1 MQYIH
6 SSPRFVLLALSLLS
20 ACAASDPTPHASAS
34 PAVSAPKAAVADS
47 PVTGATGQYL
57 AGRFAESQN
66 DLNFAADEFLRAL
79 ATDPHNPD
87 LLQRAFISC
96 LLAGRPEALKLARMQ
111 PDVQAAQLL
120 LADTEAANGNWDKA
134 ESRYTALPKQGL
146 TQVLQ
151 PLLVAWAQQGGGR
164 TDAALATLNPYVE
177 SSRFK
182 GIYALHAAL
191 IADQAK
197 RSAEAARLY
206 RLAQADF
213 GTTNL
218 ELARE
223 VASWQARQGF
233 PADAEKTLDALAEA
247 DPEFSIALSGLK
259 TDASRPQLHRATDGI
274 AETYLALAAALS
286 SQDTSD
292 FSLVLVQLALRLR
305 PDLTAARLL
314 AADILDAR
322 QHPGAALRILAS
334 VNVDDPLDPV
344 VRMRRAALLERSGQS
359 EEALRLLSQLAH
371 DFPTQ
376 AAPATMEGDILR
388 AKGRFA
394 DAAAAYDRAVALV
407 PHPARIDWPLFYDR
421 GIALERSHNWA
432 RAEADFEKALEL
444 SPDQPFVLNYLGYSW
459 AEQGHNLAKARQ
471 MIERALQERPND
483 GAIVDSL
490 GWVMLKQGDVAGAI
504 RNLEHAVELEPEDAT
519 INGHLGDAYAAAGR
533 KLEAQYQW
541 RLALSLKPEPDE
553 VPKLQAKLRDGEQ
566 ASSTGP
572 SVAPAAAASPAAQA
586 SPALPNKAL
595 P

>member
-1 MQYIH
+1 MQTIN
-6 SSPRFVLLALSLLS
+6 SRFVLLALSLLS
-20 ACAASDPTPHASAS
+20 ACAASDPTP
-34 PAVSAPKAAVADS
+34 PATTGDTAQAADTDTAIS
-47 PVTGATGQYL
+47 GATGEIL

-79 ATDPHNPD
+79 ANHPRNPD
-87 LLQRAFISC
+87 LLQQAFITC

-120 LADTEAANGNWDKA
+120 MADAEASSGNWQEA
-134 ESRYTALPKQGL
+134 ERRYGALPRQGL

-151 PLLVAWAQQGGGR
+151 PLLVAWAQQGGGN
-164 TDAALATLNPYVE
+164 TDAALATLNPFVE
-177 SSRFK
+177 SSRFR

-191 IADQAK
+191 IADMAK
-197 RSAEAARLY
+197 RSTEAARLY
-206 RLAQADF
+206 RLAQTDF
-213 GTTNL
+213 GATNL

-223 VASWQARQGF
+223 VASWQARQGYST
-233 PADAEKTLDALAEA
+233 DAVQTLNTLVDA
-247 DPEFSIALSGLK
+247 DPEFAIVLPALK
-259 TDASRPQLHRATDGI
+259 ADVAHVQIHRATDGI
-274 AETYLALAAALS
+274 AEAYLALGAALS
-286 SQDTSD
+286 GQDTSD

-322 QHPGAALRILAS
+322 QHPAAALKMLAS
-334 VNVDDPLDPV
+334 VGSDDPLDAV
-344 VRMRRAALLERSGQS
+344 VRVRRVALLDRQGQS
-359 EEALRLLSQLAH
+359 EEALRMLKQLAA
-371 DFPTQ
+371 DYPNQPDAF
-376 AAPATMEGDILR
+376 TMEGDILR
-388 AKGRFA
+388 EKGRFA
-394 DAAAAYDRAVALV
+394 EAVTAYDRALALV
-407 PHPARIDWPLFYDR
+407 PQPNRANWTLYYDR
-421 GIALERSHNWA
+421 GIALERSHSWP

-459 AEQGHNLAKARQ
+459 AEQGHNLTKARQ

-490 GWVMLKQGDVAGAI
+490 GWVLLRQGDVAGAV

-541 RLALSLKPEPDE
+541 RRALSLKPEPDE
-553 VPKLQAKLRDGEQ
+553 VPKLQAKLRENDQ
-566 ASSTGP
+566 AIGSP
-572 SVAPAAAASPAAQA
+572 VATPAAA
-586 SPALPNKAL
+586 ALPNKAV

>member
-1 MQYIH
+1 MQYIL

-20 ACAASDPTPHASAS
+20 ACAASASDPTPHAAAG
-34 PAVSAPKAAVADS
+34 PAAPAPKPVATES
-47 PVTGATGQYL
+47 PVTGATGQFL
-57 AGRFAESQN
+57 AGRFAEAQN
-66 DLNFAADEFLRAL
+66 DLNFAADQFLRAL
-79 ATDPHNPD
+79 ATDPRNPD

-120 LADTEAANGNWDKA
+120 LADTEAASGNWDKA
-134 ESRYTALPKQGL
+134 ESRYAALPKQGL

-164 TDAALATLNPYVE
+164 TDAALATLNPFVE

-182 GIYALHAAL
+182 GIYALHSAL

-197 RSAEAARLY
+197 LHAEAARLY

-233 PADAEKTLDALAEA
+233 PADAAKTLEALADA
-247 DPEFSIALSGLK
+247 DPEFAIALPGLK
-259 TDASRPQLHRATDGI
+259 ADASRPQLHRATDGI

-286 SQDTSD
+286 AQDTSD

-322 QHPGAALRILAS
+322 QHPGASLRILAS
-334 VNVDDPLDPV
+334 VAADDPLDPV
-344 VRMRRAALLERSGQS
+344 VRMRRAALLERTGQS
-359 EEALRLLSQLAH
+359 EEAVRLLNQLAH
-371 DFPTQ
+371 DFPDQ

-394 DAAAAYDRAVALV
+394 DAVAAYDRAVALV
-407 PHPARIDWPLFYDR
+407 PHPTRINWPLFYDR
-421 GIALERSHNWA
+421 GIALERLHLWA

-459 AEQGHNLAKARQ
+459 AEQGRNLAKARQ

-490 GWVMLKQGDVAGAI
+490 GWVMLKQGDIAGAI
-504 RNLEHAVELEPEDAT
+504 KNLEHAVELEPEDAT
-519 INGHLGDAYAAAGR
+519 INGHLGDAYASAGR

-541 RLALSLKPEPDE
+541 RLALSFKPEPDE

-566 ASSTGP
+566 ASSA
-572 SVAPAAAASPAAQA
+572 APAVVTPSASSAI
-586 SPALPNKAL
+586 PNKAAL